1 METVIIIGGGHAGGD
16 SALAIRQA
24 GFQGKIVLVSQES
37 ILPYQRP
44 PLSKKFLAGDVGAD
58 TLAIKPSSNYEKAD
72 IEFLP
77 DTAVHSIERA
87 EKRIVTDDSS
97 LSYDYLV
104 IATGSRARSV
114 EHPDLPAP
122 VNNLLYL
129 RDLSDSKK
137 LQDQL
142 IPGNHLVIIGG
153 GYIGL
158 EVAATAISKGVV
170 VTVLEQ
176 QERVLSRVTSPEVSS
191 FYEKVHTDA
200 GVRVITGAA
209 IKTYKLD
216 TAGENIVSIELNNGE
231 TLQLDTVLAGIGAT
245 PRTELAEEAGLNIDN
260 GILVNEFCQTS
271 DPSIYAIGDCS
282 NHYNPICGRR
292 IRLESVPNAVEQA
305 RIAAKAICGSPSPY
319 TPVPWFWSDQYNLKL
334 QMAGLSQGYDQ
345 CVIRGEMAEASFVAF
360 YLKHGKILAADCVN
374 RQPEFASIK
383 KLVQQQA
390 EVPPEAL
397 CSPETNLKELIQ
409 SVASGGT

>member
-1 METVIIIGGGHAGGD
+1 METVIVIGGGHAGGD
-16 SALAIRQA
+16 AALAIRQS
-24 GFQGKIVLVSQES
+24 GFQGKIILVSQES
-37 ILPYQRP
+37 ILPYHRP

-58 TLAIKPSSNYEKAD
+58 TLGIKPAGNYEKAE

-77 DTAVHSIERA
+77 DTTVRSIERA
-87 EKRIVTDDSS
+87 EKRIVTDNSS

-104 IATGSRARSV
+104 IATGSRARSL
-114 EHPDLPAP
+114 EHPDLPDQI
-122 VNNLLYL
+122 NNLLYL

-142 IPGNHLVIIGG
+142 APSKHLVIIGG

-158 EVAATAISKGVV
+158 EVAATAINKGVA

-191 FYEKVHTDA
+191 FYEKIHTDA
-200 GVRVITGAA
+200 GARVITGVA

-216 TAGENIVSIELNNGE
+216 TAGAKIVSIELNNGE
-231 TLQLDTVLAGIGAT
+231 TLQLDTVLAGVGAA
-245 PRTELAEEAGLNIDN
+245 PRIELAEEAGLDIDN

-271 DPSIYAIGDCS
+271 DLSIYAIGDCS
-282 NHYNPICGRR
+282 NHYNPIYGRR

-319 TPVPWFWSDQYNLKL
+319 APVPWFWSDQYDLKL

-345 CVIRGEMAEASFVAF
+345 CVVRGEMAEASFVAF
-360 YLKHGKILAADCVN
+360 YLKSGKVLAADCVN
-374 RQPEFASIK
+374 RQPEFVAIK

-390 EVPPEAL
+390 EVSPEAL
-397 CSPETNLKELIQ
+397 RSAETNLKELAQ
-409 SVASGGT
+409 SISSGGT

>member
-1 METVIIIGGGHAGGD
+1 METVIVIGGGHAGGD
-16 SALAIRQA
+16 AALAIRQS
-24 GFQGKIVLVSQES
+24 GFQGKIILVSQES
-37 ILPYQRP
+37 ILPYHRP

-58 TLAIKPSSNYEKAD
+58 TLGIKPAGNYEKAD

-77 DTAVHSIERA
+77 DTAVRSIERA
-87 EKRIVTDDSS
+87 EKRIITDNSS

-104 IATGSRARSV
+104 IATGSRARSL
-114 EHPDLPAP
+114 EHPDLPDQI
-122 VNNLLYL
+122 NNLLYL

-142 IPGNHLVIIGG
+142 APGKHLVIIGG

-158 EVAATAISKGVV
+158 EVAATAINKGVA

-176 QERVLSRVTSPEVSS
+176 QERVLSRVTSPEVSR
-191 FYEKVHTDA
+191 FYEKIHTDA
-200 GVRVITGAA
+200 GARVITGVA

-216 TAGENIVSIELNNGE
+216 TAGAKIVSLELNNGE
-231 TLQLDTVLAGIGAT
+231 TLQLDTVLAGVGAA
-245 PRTELAEEAGLNIDN
+245 PRTELAEEAGLDIDN

-282 NHYNPICGRR
+282 NHYNPIYGRR
-292 IRLESVPNAVEQA
+292 VRLESVPNAVEQA

-319 TPVPWFWSDQYNLKL
+319 APVPWFWSDQYDLKL

-345 CVIRGEMAEASFVAF
+345 CVVRGEMTEASFVAF
-360 YLKHGKILAADCVN
+360 YLKSGKVLAADCVN
-374 RQPEFASIK
+374 RQPEFVAIK

-390 EVPPEAL
+390 EVSQEAL
-397 CSPETNLKELIQ
+397 RSPETSLKELAQ
-409 SVASGGT
+409 SVSSGGT

>member
-1 METVIIIGGGHAGGD
+1 METVIVIGGGHAGGD
-16 SALAIRQA
+16 AALAIRQS
-24 GFQGKIVLVSQES
+24 GFQGKIILVSQES

-58 TLAIKPSSNYEKAD
+58 TLGIKPAGNYEKAD

-77 DTAVHSIERA
+77 DTAVRSIERA
-87 EKRIVTDDSS
+87 EKRIVTDNSS
-97 LSYDYLV
+97 LGYDYLV
-104 IATGSRARSV
+104 IATGSRARSL
-114 EHPDLPAP
+114 EHPDLPDQIS
-122 VNNLLYL
+122 NLLYL

-142 IPGNHLVIIGG
+142 APGKHLVIIGG

-158 EVAATAISKGVV
+158 EVAATAINKGVA

-191 FYEKVHTDA
+191 FYEKIHTDA
-200 GVRVITGAA
+200 GARVITGVA

-216 TAGENIVSIELNNGE
+216 TAGAKIVSIELNNGE
-231 TLQLDTVLAGIGAT
+231 TLQLDTVLAGVGAA
-245 PRTELAEEAGLNIDN
+245 PRIELAEEAGLDIDN

-282 NHYNPICGRR
+282 NHYNPIYGRR

-319 TPVPWFWSDQYNLKL
+319 APVPWFWSDQYDLKL

-345 CVIRGEMAEASFVAF
+345 CVVRGEMAEASFVAF
-360 YLKHGKILAADCVN
+360 YLKSGKVLAADCVN
-374 RQPEFASIK
+374 RQPEFVAIK

-390 EVPPEAL
+390 EVSPEAL
-397 CSPETNLKELIQ
+397 RSSETNLKELAQ
-409 SVASGGT
+409 SISSGGT